1 MLFSRRSSRPRG
13 LAALLPG
20 RALLAALLLALLAP
34 LAQAEDG
41 KRLRIGITLHPYY
54 SYVSNIVGDKA
65 EVVPLIPAGF
75 NPHAY
80 EPRAEDIKRIG
91 TLDVVVL
98 NGVGHDDFAERMIAS
113 SEKPG
118 IPVIEANAKV
128 PLLAATGMAARGAGK
143 VVNPHTFLSI
153 SASITQVNTIARELG
168 KLDPANAKAYTRN
181 ARAYAKRLRALRAD
195 ALARLNKAPAA
206 DFRVA
211 TIHGAYDYLLRE
223 FGLEVTAVV
232 EPAHG
237 IEPSPSQLK
246 KTIDQLKALDVKVIF
261 SEIDFLHLR
270 RDHPARVRGEA
281 LFAVAH
287 FLWRLQRRQVRG
299 RNGAQPR
306 HRGPRHPGVRRMTVA
321 ERLCATPCGPA
332 IEFAGIDLSL
342 GGSRILDGVRLR
354 VEAGSVHALVGPNGG
369 GKSSLVKTLL
379 GQMPHRGELRLEWP
393 GAPGCIGYVPQ
404 ALEFDRGLPL
414 TVDDFMAA
422 MCQRRPAFLG
432 LSRSRRP
439 AIDAALERVGML
451 AKRGRRMGALS
462 GGERQRVLLAQGLVP
477 PPQLLVLDEPM
488 SALDEGGIQ
497 VFERLLLDWR
507 QAGVTVLWIEHD
519 LEAVGRLA
527 DRVSGLNRHL
537 LFDGPAASSLTP
549 ERLLTL
555 FSTQPRKNAEA
566 SR

>member
-181 ARAYAKRLRALRAD
+181 ARAYAKR
-195 ALARLNKAPAA
+195 
-206 DFRVA
+206 
-211 TIHGAYDYLLRE
+211 
-223 FGLEVTAVV
+223 
-232 EPAHG
+232 
-237 IEPSPSQLK
+237 
-246 KTIDQLKALDVKVIF
+246 
-261 SEIDFLHLR
+261 
-270 RDHPARVRGEA
+270 
-281 LFAVAH
+281 
-287 FLWRLQRRQVRG
+287 
-299 RNGAQPR
+299 
-306 HRGPRHPGVRRMTVA
+306 
-321 ERLCATPCGPA
+321 CGPCA
-332 IEFAGIDLSL
+332 
-342 GGSRILDGVRLR
+342 
-354 VEAGSVHALVGPNGG
+354 P
-369 GKSSLVKTLL
+369 T
-379 GQMPHRGELRLEWP
+379 PWRG
-393 GAPGCIGYVPQ
+393 
-404 ALEFDRGLPL
+404 
-414 TVDDFMAA
+414 
-422 MCQRRPAFLG
+422 
-432 LSRSRRP
+432 
-439 AIDAALERVGML
+439 
-451 AKRGRRMGALS
+451 
-462 GGERQRVLLAQGLVP
+462 
-477 PPQLLVLDEPM
+477 
-488 SALDEGGIQ
+488 
-497 VFERLLLDWR
+497 
-507 QAGVTVLWIEHD
+507 
-519 LEAVGRLA
+519 
-527 DRVSGLNRHL
+527 
-537 LFDGPAASSLTP
+537 
-549 ERLLTL
+549 
-555 FSTQPRKNAEA
+555 
-566 SR
+566 

>member
-168 KLDPANAKAYTRN
+168 KLDPVNAKAYTRN

-261 SEIDFLHLR
+261 SEIDFPSTYVETIQRESGVKLYSLSHISYG
-270 RDHPARVRGEA
+270 DYSAGKYEEEMARNLDTVVRAIQES
-281 LFAVAH
+281 
-287 FLWRLQRRQVRG
+287 
-299 RNGAQPR
+299 GA
-306 HRGPRHPGVRRMTVA
+306 
-321 ERLCATPCGPA
+321 
-332 IEFAGIDLSL
+332 
-342 GGSRILDGVRLR
+342 
-354 VEAGSVHALVGPNGG
+354 
-369 GKSSLVKTLL
+369 
-379 GQMPHRGELRLEWP
+379 
-393 GAPGCIGYVPQ
+393 
-404 ALEFDRGLPL
+404 
-414 TVDDFMAA
+414 
-422 MCQRRPAFLG
+422 
-432 LSRSRRP
+432 
-439 AIDAALERVGML
+439 
-451 AKRGRRMGALS
+451 
-462 GGERQRVLLAQGLVP
+462 
-477 PPQLLVLDEPM
+477 
-488 SALDEGGIQ
+488 
-497 VFERLLLDWR
+497 
-507 QAGVTVLWIEHD
+507 
-519 LEAVGRLA
+519 
-527 DRVSGLNRHL
+527 
-537 LFDGPAASSLTP
+537 
-549 ERLLTL
+549 
-555 FSTQPRKNAEA
+555 
-566 SR
+566 

>member
-13 LAALLPG
+13 FAALLPG

-113 SEKPG
+113 SETPG

-261 SEIDFLHLR
+261 SEIDFPSTYVETIQRESGVKLYSLSHISYG
-270 RDHPARVRGEA
+270 DYSAGKYEEEMARNLDTVVRAIQES
-281 LFAVAH
+281 
-287 FLWRLQRRQVRG
+287 
-299 RNGAQPR
+299 GA
-306 HRGPRHPGVRRMTVA
+306 
-321 ERLCATPCGPA
+321 
-332 IEFAGIDLSL
+332 
-342 GGSRILDGVRLR
+342 
-354 VEAGSVHALVGPNGG
+354 
-369 GKSSLVKTLL
+369 
-379 GQMPHRGELRLEWP
+379 
-393 GAPGCIGYVPQ
+393 
-404 ALEFDRGLPL
+404 
-414 TVDDFMAA
+414 
-422 MCQRRPAFLG
+422 
-432 LSRSRRP
+432 
-439 AIDAALERVGML
+439 
-451 AKRGRRMGALS
+451 
-462 GGERQRVLLAQGLVP
+462 
-477 PPQLLVLDEPM
+477 
-488 SALDEGGIQ
+488 
-497 VFERLLLDWR
+497 
-507 QAGVTVLWIEHD
+507 
-519 LEAVGRLA
+519 
-527 DRVSGLNRHL
+527 
-537 LFDGPAASSLTP
+537 
-549 ERLLTL
+549 
-555 FSTQPRKNAEA
+555 
-566 SR
+566 